1 MSIEGIRQGQNQYTN
16 KTAKKTNTTIP
27 KALGVKGKITDV
39 KPGGLSSIVAAGL
52 EEIKKFNKKNKLKKA
67 VSQKLLSILGID
79 NQEQKEEEPG
89 GLKTVAKGL
98 REVLKNL
105 KEKTNRRQG
114 QNDE

>member
-1 MSIEGIRQGQNQYTN
+1 MSIEGINQAQSQYAN
-16 KTAKKTNTTIP
+16 KTTKKTNTTIP
-27 KALGVKGKITDV
+27 KALGVKGKITDI

-67 VSQKLLSILGID
+67 ISGKLLSVLGIE
-79 NQEQKEEEPG
+79 NQEQQEEEPG

-105 KEKTNRRQG
+105 REKTNRRQG